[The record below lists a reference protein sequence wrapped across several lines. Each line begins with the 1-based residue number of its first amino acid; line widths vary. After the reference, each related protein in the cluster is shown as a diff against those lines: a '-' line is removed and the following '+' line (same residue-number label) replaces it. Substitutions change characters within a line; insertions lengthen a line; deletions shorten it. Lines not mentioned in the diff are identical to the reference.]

1 MESVSNRGIKLRN
14 AERKEKGSSAK
25 ECLDLT
31 LMGENK
37 WRKRET
43 MEALVN
49 IHDLVVVIALI
60 AIVMTP
66 RAIETYLAVRK

>member
-1 MESVSNRGIKLRN
+1 
-14 AERKEKGSSAK
+14 
-25 ECLDLT
+25 
-31 LMGENK
+31 
-37 WRKRET
+37 